1 LLLDWRRRAVL
12 EDVAKNAPRIP
23 QCLHTSQLSD
33 QTCQW
38 FIQSQ
43 FTQSWGLTNDIPVP
57 GDYDGNGTGDRV
69 VYRDGQW
76 LFQATGVSVFWG
88 LAGDIP
94 APLPPPIYL
103 AFFD

>member
-1 LLLDWRRRAVL
+1 
-12 EDVAKNAPRIP
+12 
-23 QCLHTSQLSD
+23 
-33 QTCQW
+33 
-38 FIQSQ
+38 
-43 FTQSWGLTNDIPVP
+43 
-57 GDYDGNGTGDRV
+57 V